1 MLLVRHNG
9 SKLSK
14 KVSFEFKA
22 NFYWALQNDFWSFE
36 NFVNLFNYSVW
47 LQFCEMRLFKIIS
60 TTVISRAFSIPFRK
74 KNPSRY
80 LVSIW
85 VDIGLAKVFPNAS
98 FVVRKPFSQALD
110 SWSVKS
116 FDKLC
121 LLLLSSLPMQQWCSF
136 GCSSTL
142 WLTCQNRLFLL
153 KRT

>member
-1 MLLVRHNG
+1 MVQNHRKMSRLNLRPIFHK
-9 SKLSK
+9 SK
-14 KVSFEFKA
+14 
-22 NFYWALQNDFWSFE
+22 Q
-36 NFVNLFNYSVW
+36 NLFLTFWTIWKDWS
-47 LQFCEMRLFKIIS
+47 QFCEMRLFEIIS

-153 KRT
+153 KRS